1 MESMP
6 RSGLGLAQ
14 AENQI
19 YEVRSQN
26 RSGNL
31 EVESPLLCFIF
42 WKIFWTDGP
51 PFPWT
56 ALSARR
62 SGVAALHQANIPIS
76 AFQTFI
82 STLALSQIGPPP
94 THPPVF
100 SRSFSP
106 NWLCGRLL
114 PNSYVFHPCLVFQ
127 SWDLCQNDAFL
138 IYSGDN

>member
-1 MESMP
+1 MP
-6 RSGLGLAQ
+6 QSGLGLAQ

-94 THPPVF
+94 THPPPSPDLSRQIGCEEDFHKIHMF
-100 SRSFSP
+100 SIPAKFSYH
-106 NWLCGRLL
+106 RT
-114 PNSYVFHPCLVFQ
+114 YVKM
-127 SWDLCQNDAFL
+127 
-138 IYSGDN
+138 